1 VLPVAFA
8 LTIGLTPAPAEVLSD
23 VQELEVE
30 SATGEASMFRLRIG
44 ITRRAGGSWSTVDA
58 DLFRPLVRVGIRI
71 QAGVG
76 RPSPVINGYVA
87 GQEVRYAEKPGR
99 STLEVTG
106 MDATLLMGL
115 DEKVAAWPNMPDS
128 TIAAAIFGEYFVT
141 PRVAQTAPGLVEPDG
156 TTLQRSSD
164 IRFLRKLARRN
175 GFECFVQPDP
185 STGIDFGYFGPAQT
199 VGMPQAVLSVSMGT
213 ETNVRD
219 FSVRYEMTRPTSVIA
234 TGLDVRTK
242 EPQSGSALASVR
254 TPLGAEPSLLRLSPA
269 PVVRPAESGL
279 VRSGELR
286 TLSEAIADRSS
297 YAVVARGT
305 VGPEVGV
312 LRPGEIMSVR
322 GPGRLYGGVYYVTRV
337 HHTIGARGYLQRFE
351 ARRNAVG
358 MTGTE
363 AFAIP

>member
-1 VLPVAFA
+1 VLPVAFV

-23 VQELEVE
+23 VQEIEIE
-30 SATGEASMFRLRIG
+30 SATEEASMFRLRIG
-44 ITRRAGGSWSTVDA
+44 ITRKAGGSWSTVDA

-71 QAGVG
+71 QAGIG
-76 RPSPVINGYVA
+76 APSPVINGYVS
-87 GQEVRYAEKPGR
+87 GQEVRYAEKSGR

-115 DEKVAAWPNMPDS
+115 DEKITAWPNMADGA
-128 TIAAAIFGEYFVT
+128 IAAAIFGDYFVT
-141 PRVAQTAPGLVEPDG
+141 PRVKPTPPGLVEPEG

-164 IRFLRKLARRN
+164 IRFLRRLARRN

-185 STGIDFGYFGPAQT
+185 FTGTDFGFFGPAET

-234 TGLDVRTK
+234 SGLDVRTK
-242 EPQSGSALASVR
+242 EPQPASALASVR
-254 TPLGAEPSLLRLSPA
+254 TPLGAEPSLLRLSPT
-269 PVVRPAESGL
+269 PVIRPAETGL
-279 VRSGELR
+279 MRAGELR

-297 YAVVARGT
+297 YAVLATGT

-312 LRPGEIMSVR
+312 LRPGVIMSIR
-322 GPGRLYGGVYYVTRV
+322 GPGRLYTGIYYVTRV